1 MRFHRTTTLIL
12 VGCLA
17 LFGCKKKETDVSTSD
32 TSTSMSNS
40 ASTTVETTPAN
51 VPFRVA
57 SIDLGKR
64 LGLTGDKKIADAT
77 TSFGPKDTIYVS
89 VGTEGSAASKKV
101 KARWTYGD
109 NHKLVSESEVTIT
122 PNGPTWTEFHI
133 SQDKGMPEGNYR
145 VEIFT
150 DGTSAGT
157 KDFQVKK

>member
-1 MRFHRTTTLIL
+1 MRFHRTTTLVL

-17 LFGCKKKETDVSTSD
+17 LFGCKKKDADVSTSD
-32 TSTSMSNS
+32 TSTSMST
-40 ASTTVETTPAN
+40 APTTAETTPAN

-89 VGTEGSAASKKV
+89 VGTEGSAATKKI
-101 KARWTYGD
+101 KARWTYGAG
-109 NHKLVSESEVTIT
+109 NKLVNENEVTIN

>member
-1 MRFHRTTTLIL
+1 MRFHHTIILVL

-32 TSTSMSNS
+32 TSTTLST
-40 ASTTVETTPAN
+40 APSTTVETTPAN
-51 VPFRVA
+51 VPFSVT
-57 SIDLGKR
+57 SIDLGKS
-64 LGLTGDKKIADAT
+64 LGSDKKISDAA

-89 VGTEGSAASKKV
+89 VATDGSAATKKV

-109 NHKLVSESEVTIT
+109 HNKLVNENEVTIT
-122 PNGPTWTEFHI
+122 PSGPTWTEFHI
-133 SQDKGMPEGNYR
+133 SQDKGLPEGKYK

-157 KDFQVKK
+157 KDLEVKK